1 MPTWSWRVR
10 AKTMSASTWLRLV
23 KGVLFASTVL
33 ASVAGTS
40 SFSLVLNPPRPPS
53 ILPVLSA
60 LSTLCESSDCS
71 FLLAST
77 SAGEVGAAGDAPLL
91 SISTSLCFCLM
102 WPDFSSRENK
112 ATVIAIASWSNSNL
126 PVRPFVTGRYKAM
139 VLELSPTIRA
149 ILQMLER
156 PEKEKKQAES
166 QNSNMQS
173 RYFLYFVYALQRAEK
188 RPSTVWES
196 RI

>member
-1 MPTWSWRVR
+1 MRVDTDSNYSSKLRIMILSKKNQDDRAICWSNQEEQREFNKKKGMPTWSWRVR

-40 SFSLVLNPPRPPS
+40 SFCLVLNPPSPPS

-60 LSTLCESSDCS
+60 LSTLWESSGCS

-91 SISTSLCFCLM
+91 SISTSLCFRLM

-126 PVRPFVTGRYKAM
+126 PVCPFNKAQFVTSSLP
-139 VLELSPTIRA
+139 VD
-149 ILQMLER
+149 
-156 PEKEKKQAES
+156 
-166 QNSNMQS
+166 
-173 RYFLYFVYALQRAEK
+173 
-188 RPSTVWES
+188 
-196 RI
+196 